1 MQTSE
6 DGDAV
11 QGYHILVGGGFGPEA
26 MLARELYRDVTAQH
40 APATIERMLKIY
52 LARRASPGES
62 FQTFT
67 RRHEIAEL
75 TGLFAEA
82 PR

>member
-1 MQTSE
+1 
-6 DGDAV
+6 
-11 QGYHILVGGGFGPEA
+11 
-26 MLARELYRDVTAQH
+26 
-40 APATIERMLKIY
+40 MLKIY